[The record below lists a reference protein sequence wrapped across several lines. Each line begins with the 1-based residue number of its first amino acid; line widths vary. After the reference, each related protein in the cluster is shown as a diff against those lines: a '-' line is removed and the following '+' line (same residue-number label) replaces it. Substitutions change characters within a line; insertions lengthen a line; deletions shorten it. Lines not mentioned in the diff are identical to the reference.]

1 MKRKYEKPMAFEEV
15 FAAENYCTTACYKIA
30 CAIHSNPE
38 PTYGS
43 DKWRNSLY
51 SSRYKDHLGNGDSG
65 CKNPNLNR
73 ILVNSDGSF
82 KVEEYSEYGGG
93 ANGRNG
99 WMAGGFDWKSGP
111 LEPGTTVY
119 WHTTRDNGTRG
130 WNHYGKIEAADSSH
144 PNHS

>member
-1 MKRKYEKPMAFEEV
+1 METVE
-15 FAAENYCTTACYKIA
+15 
-30 CAIHSNPE
+30 
-38 PTYGS
+38 
-43 DKWRNSLY
+43 
-51 SSRYKDHLGNGDSG
+51 

-111 LEPGTTVY
+111 LEPGTTGLLAY
-119 WHTTRDNGTRG
+119 NQKQWPKRLESLWT
-130 WNHYGKIEAADSSH
+130 Y
-144 PNHS
+144 